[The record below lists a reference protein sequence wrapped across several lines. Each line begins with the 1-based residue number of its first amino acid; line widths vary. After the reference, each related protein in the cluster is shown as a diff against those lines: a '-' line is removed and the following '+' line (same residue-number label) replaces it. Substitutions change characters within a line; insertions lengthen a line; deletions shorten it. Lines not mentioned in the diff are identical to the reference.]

1 MSRWKQ
7 VASALFSI
15 GLVIAVTWYFLPQF
29 TSVADIKSSIDAMTT
44 TELVVLG
51 IAALWNLV
59 TYTFVM
65 VTTMPDEAAL
75 GKVSRT
81 IPTKF
86 LSVSLKEANLILEN
100 HRYLGGLEAGKPRIR
115 QCIALEQP

>member
-1 MSRWKQ
+1 MYWATCERW
-7 VASALFSI
+7 VTNFDSAEE
-15 GLVIAVTWYFLPQF
+15 AP
-29 TSVADIKSSIDAMTT
+29 DAQ
-44 TELVVLG
+44 L
-51 IAALWNLV
+51 
-59 TYTFVM
+59 VM

-100 HRYLGGLEAGKPRIR
+100 HRYLGGLEAGKPRIC
-115 QCIALEQP
+115 QSIALE